1 MEKKKKL
8 LKILVIEDEVD
19 FYNALKIRLEN
30 WGYEVIGA
38 IIDGVDGLRL
48 ARFSFPDLIILDIM
62 LPKMD
67 GFMVAM
73 FLKFDKKYKHIPII
87 ILSARCQ
94 ASDIKLGKDIG
105 VDSYITKPFKSEEL
119 LGKIRELLGVL

>member
-38 IIDGVDGLRL
+38 IDGGRW
-48 ARFSFPDLIILDIM
+48 
-62 LPKMD
+62 
-67 GFMVAM
+67 
-73 FLKFDKKYKHIPII
+73 
-87 ILSARCQ
+87 
-94 ASDIKLGKDIG
+94 
-105 VDSYITKPFKSEEL
+105 FKIS
-119 LGKIRELLGVL
+119 